1 MTVMAKICF
10 NKICKEN
17 DIFAGKNKACFQADK
32 CKPASSTGE
41 TLLSAV
47 METFK

>member
-1 MTVMAKICF
+1 M
-10 NKICKEN
+10 NYGEE
-17 DIFAGKNKACFQADK
+17 KACFQVG
-32 CKPASSTGE
+32 KPAQTTGE